1 MSGFQPLIFSFIG
14 FDTLIEYGGLGLI
27 LIAVF
32 IETGLLVGLV
42 IPGGESLLFTAGLLA
57 GSDILKVNV
66 ILLIAFISLAAFIGD
81 LTGYTIG
88 KKFGRDFFLRRKG
101 FLFKKKNIERA
112 EKFYQKYGAAA
123 IILGRFLPFIRTF
136 NPLLSGIT
144 CMDFKKFFA
153 ITGLACLIYVSI
165 TITSGYL
172 LGKYF
177 PGIKEYIGFIIPAI
191 IIFMLIPIIRGF
203 IKEIKKP
210 A

>member
-1 MSGFQPLIFSFIG
+1 MLSDLTFCIIG
-14 FDTLIEYGGLGLI
+14 FDTLIEYGGLTLV

-57 GSDILKVNV
+57 GTKVLDVNV
-66 ILLIAFISLAAFIGD
+66 LFLMIFISLAAFIGD

-88 KKFGRDFFLRRKG
+88 RKLGRDYFIKKDTFFFR
-101 FLFKKKNIERA
+101 KKNMERA
-112 EKFYQKYGAAA
+112 ERFYAKYGISA

-144 CMDFKKFFA
+144 GMEFRKFF
-153 ITGLACLIYVSI
+153 IVTGSACVLYVNV
-165 TITSGYL
+165 TIFTGYF
-172 LGKYF
+172 LGRYF
-177 PGIKEYIGFIIPAI
+177 PEIKDYMSFIIPAI
-191 IIFMLIPIIRGF
+191 ILFMLFPVIRGL
-203 IKEIKKP
+203 IKEIKRP

>member
-1 MSGFQPLIFSFIG
+1 MSGFQPLIFSLIG
-14 FDTLIEYGGLGLI
+14 FDTLIEYGGLTLI

-32 IETGLLVGLV
+32 METGLLIGLV

-57 GSDILKVNV
+57 GSDILKAN
-66 ILLIAFISLAAFIGD
+66 LIFLVTFISLAAFIGD

-88 KKFGRDFFLRRKG
+88 KKFGRDFFLKKKSFFFR
-101 FLFKKKNIERA
+101 KKNIERA
-112 EKFYQKYGAAA
+112 EKFYQKYGASA

-136 NPLLSGIT
+136 NPLFSGIT
-144 CMDFKKFFA
+144 CMNFKKFFA
-153 ITGLACLIYVSI
+153 ITGFACMVYVSI
-165 TITSGYL
+165 TVCAGYF
-172 LGKYF
+172 LGRYF

-191 IIFMLIPIIRGF
+191 IILMFIPLIRGF